1 MSEFLKH
8 GMQVL
13 LVSGNMVIISV
24 GVTKNFKIKEIII
37 IAGKQQQYQNAGIT
51 VSKKESKKKRKRK
64 HERENYYVFKM
75 KE

>member
-24 GVTKNFKIKEIII
+24 GVTKNFKRKEIII
-37 IAGKQQQYQNAGIT
+37 IAGKQKQYQNAILNAQKIISEGDL
-51 VSKKESKKKRKRK
+51 E
-64 HERENYYVFKM
+64 HAYP
-75 KE
+75 